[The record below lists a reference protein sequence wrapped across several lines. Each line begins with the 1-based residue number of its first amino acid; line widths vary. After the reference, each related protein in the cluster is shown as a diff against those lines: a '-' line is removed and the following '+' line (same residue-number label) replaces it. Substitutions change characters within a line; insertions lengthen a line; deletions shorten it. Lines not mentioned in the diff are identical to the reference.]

1 MQKFSTKFLQ
11 IKFNSTLIDYTPWSS
26 GIHPYVSWIFSH
38 IQINVKRHTHKIE
51 RHPIFMDHKLNGLE
65 KSVTRKNNKSR
76 GIASPDFY
84 L

>member
-1 MQKFSTKFLQ
+1 MQITQRRVFAHL
-11 IKFNSTLIDYTPWSS
+11 
-26 GIHPYVSWIFSH
+26 
-38 IQINVKRHTHKIE
+38 NVVACVIKRHTHKIE

-76 GIASPDFY
+76 GIALPDFY